1 MTERRLP
8 NLRLS
13 APADGVVEIELH
25 RPERRNAMNPA
36 MVNELIY
43 ALDDCAVAPEVRT
56 VVICGAGEHFC
67 AGGDLG
73 GMGDVDEAL
82 PTRGDFSD
90 LLLRFASYPKP
101 TIAKV
106 RGTAMGGAL
115 GLIASVDFV
124 LAASNATFA
133 TPEIKRGLFPF
144 MILAP
149 LSRVVP
155 RRPLL
160 EMILLGEK
168 FSAHRAAE
176 LSLVSTVHEP
186 EDLDAATL
194 SLAARLAAQSP
205 TAMRRGLLA
214 FRRWSEA
221 DLATSLPALRDELFS
236 ILGTDDAREGLA
248 AFAEKRAPKWTG
260 H

>member
-1 MTERRLP
+1 MIERQLP
-8 NLRLS
+8 NLRLRTL
-13 APADGVVEIELH
+13 AEGVVEVELH

-43 ALDDCAVAPEVRT
+43 ALDDCADDPAVRAIVLT
-56 VVICGAGEHFC
+56 GAGEHFC

-73 GMGDVDEAL
+73 GMGDADDTL
-82 PTRGDFSD
+82 PVRGDFSD
-90 LLLRFASYPKP
+90 LLLRFAAYPKP

-106 RGTAMGGAL
+106 RGAAMGGAL
-115 GLIASVDFV
+115 GLVASVDFA
-124 LAASNATFA
+124 LAASDATFA

-155 RRPLL
+155 RRALL
-160 EMILLGEK
+160 EMMLLGEK
-168 FSAHRAAE
+168 FSASRAME
-176 LSLVSTVHEP
+176 LSIVSSVHPAE
-186 EDLDAATL
+186 ELDGSAL
-194 SLAARLAAQSP
+194 SLASRLAGQSP

-221 DLATSLPALRDELFS
+221 DLAASLPTLRDELLA